1 MLTHLKK
8 TAEIAASP
16 AYQHSRQRGAVA
28 IIVAITIPV
37 LIGFMGLALDL
48 GKLYVAKTELQSGA
62 DACALS
68 ASRALT
74 GIDNNQLTIAEDAG
88 IATGIRNNVLFQS
101 ESVNIPINSAV
112 TFSQTLNGSYQVKF
126 VGAGALPM
134 KFARCTVSRAGIATW
149 FMQVL
154 NVMPGVNIGTQ
165 TVAATAVATLAPSP
179 SSCLIPV
186 GICSA
191 DIAGKPVGT
200 WVEGALGPSKDPN
213 EGNLT
218 GSYKWIDFSPPA
230 GGASEVGGILKNST
244 TCTTA
249 SIGSPVGENGVKSSL
264 SDEWNS
270 RFGIYRGSVKADGTA
285 VPDFTGYGYTE
296 LNWPSKFNALANFKT
311 KRTSNTQY
319 LNTGAVGSPN
329 HTGITPPGGSDVKNS
344 TYLAANG
351 ADRRL
356 AAAPVV
362 NCSAFAGATAIP
374 ILSFACVLML
384 HPLGKGTGTTT
395 GETRMYLEYLG
406 DSSNPASPCA
416 STGGAGTGSGAL
428 VTKLVQ

>member
-74 GIDNNQLTIAEDAG
+74 GTDNNQLTIAEDAG

-200 WVEGALGPSKDPN
+200 WVEGVLGPHGSKTD

-230 GGASEVGGILKNST
+230 GGASEVSGILSDST

-249 SIGSPVGENGVKSSL
+249 SIGQEVGENGVKSSV
-264 SDEWNS
+264 SKGWNS
-270 RFGIYRGSVKADGTA
+270 RFGIYNGNVKADGTA

-296 LNWPSKFNALANFKT
+296 RNWTTKFNALGDYQA
-311 KRTSNTQY
+311 KRGFNTQY
-319 LNTGAVGSPN
+319 QDNAAV
-329 HTGITPPGGSDVKNS
+329 TGIKLPGGSDVKNS

-384 HPLGKGTGTTT
+384 HPLGKGNGTTT

>member
-1 MLTHLKK
+1 M
-8 TAEIAASP
+8 
-16 AYQHSRQRGAVA
+16 A

-74 GIDNNQLTIAEDAG
+74 GTDNNQLTIAEDAG

-200 WVEGALGPSKDPN
+200 WVEGALGPSSSKTDA
-213 EGNLT
+213 GNLT

-249 SIGSPVGENGVKSSL
+249 SIGNPVGENGVKSSL
-264 SDEWNS
+264 SNEWNS
-270 RFGIYRGSVKADGTA
+270 RFGIYKGSVKDDGTA

-319 LNTGAVGSPN
+319 QDNAAV
-329 HTGITPPGGSDVKNS
+329 TGITLPGGSAVKNS

-362 NCSAFAGATAIP
+362 NCSAFAGATAVP